1 MPDRRPRTS
10 PLLILIAVLLCLFS
24 GATLTRSSAG
34 PSSDGQK
41 LPDMFVAGT
50 ENNPNI
56 SSDSETPQPEN
67 TPTPTVSPTNTPIPT
82 TTPVPKPTS
91 VPDASP
97 EASNGIWTANGS
109 SWQFLVD
116 GVPYTGWFCDLDGQ
130 KYYFNEEGIMQTGWL
145 DIDNKRYYL
154 NPDGIMQT
162 GEVVIDGKTYQF
174 LKDGSLKGYSPETET
189 SEKTQKKEPTK
200 TIAITF
206 DDGPSS
212 FTDQLLDCLQKNNAK
227 ATFFM
232 VGQEISNFPDT
243 VKKMNEL
250 GMELGNHT
258 YSHVELTK
266 LTQEEVSS
274 EIAKTDQLLLDLT
287 GQGAS
292 VVRPPFGSIN
302 DTVKAEV
309 GTPMILWSVDTLDWK
324 TQDTEKIVQTV
335 LDNAGDGEIILL
347 HDIFKETV
355 DAAEIFIPKLI
366 EEGYE
371 LVTVHQLAEKCGVH
385 LKTGIAYGSMK

>member
-1 MPDRRPRTS
+1 MPDRQTRTS

-24 GATLTRSSAG
+24 GAALTRSSAG
-34 PSSDGQK
+34 PSSGGQK

-50 ENNPNI
+50 ENSQDTP
-56 SSDSETPQPEN
+56 SDSEATQPES
-67 TPTPTVSPTNTPIPT
+67 TPTPTVSPTSTPIPT
-82 TTPVPKPTS
+82 TTPVPSPTS

-97 EASNGIWTANGS
+97 EASKGVWTAKGS

-116 GVPYTGWFCDLDGQ
+116 GIPFTGWFCDLDGQ

-154 NPDGIMQT
+154 NPDGVMQT
-162 GEVVIDGKTYQF
+162 GEVEIDGKTYCF
-174 LKDGSLKGYSPETET
+174 LNDGSLKDYSP
-189 SEKTQKKEPTK
+189 KKEPTK

-212 FTDQLLDCLQKNNAK
+212 FTDRLLDCLQENNAK

-258 YSHVELTK
+258 YSHIELTK

-274 EIAKTDQLLLDLT
+274 EIGKTDQLLLDLT

-309 GTPMILWSVDTLDWK
+309 GTPMILWSVDTLDWE
-324 TQDTEKIVQTV
+324 TQDTEKIVQAV
-335 LDNAGDGEIILL
+335 MDNAGDGEIILL

-366 EEGYE
+366 EEGYA
-371 LVTVHQLAEKCGVH
+371 LVTVHQLAEKHGID

>member
-1 MPDRRPRTS
+1 MPGRKTRTS
-10 PLLILIAVLLCLFS
+10 PLLILIAILLCLFS
-24 GATLTRSSAG
+24 GGVLTRSSAG
-34 PSSDGQK
+34 PSSGGQK
-41 LPDMFVAGT
+41 LPDMFVA
-50 ENNPNI
+50 ENN
-56 SSDSETPQPEN
+56 STQDSLSDSGTNRPEN

-82 TTPVPKPTS
+82 VTLIPKPTS
-91 VPDASP
+91 APDASL
-97 EASNGIWTANGS
+97 EASRGTWSAKGS

-116 GVPYTGWFCDLDGQ
+116 GVPYTGWLCDLDGQ
-130 KYYFNEEGIMQTGWL
+130 KYFFNNEGIMQTGWL

-154 NPDGIMQT
+154 NSDGIMQT
-162 GEVVIDGKTYQF
+162 GEVVIDGKTYYF
-174 LKDGSLKGYSPETET
+174 LKDGSLKGYTPEKES
-189 SEKTQKKEPTK
+189 SEKTAKKKPTK

-212 FTDQLLDCLQKNNAK
+212 YTDRLLECLKENNAK

-243 VKKMNEL
+243 VKKMSKLE
-250 GMELGNHT
+250 MELGNHT
-258 YSHVELTK
+258 YSHIK
-266 LTQEEVSS
+266 LTNLSQEVISS
-274 EIAKTDQLLLDLT
+274 EIAKTDQLLLELT
-287 GQGAS
+287 GQGAT

-302 DTVKAEV
+302 DAVEAEV
-309 GTPMILWSVDTLDWK
+309 ETPMILWSVDTLDWEL
-324 TQDTEKIVQTV
+324 QDTQKIVQAV

-371 LVTVHQLAEKCGVH
+371 LVTVHQLAEVHGVD
-385 LKTGIAYGSMK
+385 LKNGIAYGSMK